1 MKELSEVDFICQS
14 YLKNKS
20 SNTLVDLSVYG
31 ELVIGDSSGHITD
44 DVIISFKKV
53 LELNAE

>member
-1 MKELSEVDFICQS
+1 MDFICQS